1 MRGAA
6 VRRGGGG
13 WLAGFAGLALLAV
26 AACRAPEPLPVLSEL
41 PEFALIERSGATL
54 DKAALAGRPAIVDFI
69 FTRCPASCPCL
80 TARMKELEKRI
91 PESSTVRLLS
101 ITVDPEHDRPE
112 VLTRYADGW
121 QAGPRWLFATGE
133 RAAIWELVRKGFLMA
148 VEATPEDTSFADP
161 AQQPVRP
168 RRRRGAPARHLPSR
182 SKRTRSTASW
192 RISRR
197 WKPAQQAAEAST
209 GRSRSDR

>member
-1 MRGAA
+1 MTP
-6 VRRGGGG
+6 VRRRALLGILF
-13 WLAGFAGLALLAV
+13 LAGGLA
-26 AACRAPEPLPVLSEL
+26 CRFPGDGEPLPVLSEL
-41 PEFALIERSGATL
+41 PEFSLIERSGAAL

-69 FTRCPASCPCL
+69 VTRGPASCPRH

-133 RAAIWELVRKGFLMA
+133 RAAIWELVRKGFLLA
-148 VEATPEDTSFADP
+148 VEATPEDTTSPILHSNRFALVDGQGRLR
-161 AQQPVRP
+161 ATYVAFEEDALDRVLADLAAVEGEGG
-168 RRRRGAPARHLPSR
+168 RR
-182 SKRTRSTASW
+182 
-192 RISRR
+192 
-197 WKPAQQAAEAST
+197 
-209 GRSRSDR
+209 